1 MGSQLGMVRRELEM
15 EVSSEVVGSEGTELT
30 SFCDSGFGVPS
41 HLEDDNMGHDEDQG
55 NDLNKGGKKFM

>member
-1 MGSQLGMVRRELEM
+1 M
-15 EVSSEVVGSEGTELT
+15 EVSSGVVGSEGTELT

-41 HLEDDNMGHDEDQG
+41 HLEDDNMGNDEDQG